1 MPTGQR
7 SRQPWSRSPR
17 RGKQPASR
25 PAGASYRTASRRPS
39 TPTSTTHRSGRRS
52 PVSVFETFYEKD
64 WGQEAR
70 AARDERHRVLASVHG
85 IGVVVKGTVDHR
97 VFGRG
102 YEVFRFSR
110 VNEADIRVTPNG
122 VRIQKLS

>member
-1 MPTGQR
+1 M
-7 SRQPWSRSPR
+7 
-17 RGKQPASR
+17 
-25 PAGASYRTASRRPS
+25 
-39 TPTSTTHRSGRRS
+39 
-52 PVSVFETFYEKD
+52 SVFETFYEKD

-122 VRIQKLS
+122 VRIQKLPPVLVKTEEEWVAEPHFGETVQWL